1 MENREEEFQNK
12 KLQVNCKKH
21 KQSTSVHMT
30 DSLHCAQDFT
40 KLTPKSYKLKIQIK
54 TFWDS
59 CDASL
64 LKKSPDIVNK
74 SLGSHLLSRQTRAGR
89 DEASE
94 AERGRWRFRG
104 TTEKGFSEIEKSDAW
119 RQRRKWLCAKSKRW
133 STLFADVCSCCASLH
148 VPACQHS
155 IICEKNWMVLE
166 SGPLMESAT
175 VSLLGHCLQMSHPAD
190 KNPLCR
196 ATPSLSVTRM
206 KYEYS
211 ISVEIFPM
219 ISTKSSIWTAQLA
232 TMTGSTFCEAGR
244 GTLRTHAVSWSTN
257 AADPFANTKYICD
270 KTILADCIDP
280 PEHQPS
286 SLGLTNCC
294 GADQHYLMTV
304 MYSKINK
311 LMKWKLRMWPWIIR
325 AEEQPSVRETWQHRF
340 LFIYTRCSGRG
351 FWITQYCTSQCS
363 APTLHPHL
371 HFLLSSCIW
380 WGQSLCKCS
389 CTETSNSSYN
399 STLRWEQC
407 GPVVIQV
414 TL

>member
-1 MENREEEFQNK
+1 MLCQFACSSVPTLHYLWE
-12 KLQVNCKKH
+12 KL
-21 KQSTSVHMT
+21 M
-30 DSLHCAQDFT
+30 
-40 KLTPKSYKLKIQIK
+40 
-54 TFWDS
+54 
-59 CDASL
+59 
-64 LKKSPDIVNK
+64 
-74 SLGSHLLSRQTRAGR
+74 
-89 DEASE
+89 
-94 AERGRWRFRG
+94 
-104 TTEKGFSEIEKSDAW
+104 
-119 RQRRKWLCAKSKRW
+119 
-133 STLFADVCSCCASLH
+133 
-148 VPACQHS
+148 
-155 IICEKNWMVLE
+155 
-166 SGPLMESAT
+166 MESAT

-211 ISVEIFPM
+211 ISVEIIPM

-325 AEEQPSVRETWQHRF
+325 AEEQPSVWETWQHRF
-340 LFIYTRCSGRG
+340 LFIDTMM
-351 FWITQYCTSQCS
+351 FWAWILNHTILYFSVFSPDS
-363 APTLHPHL
+363 APSSSFPFIKLYLVRTIFVQVQLHRN
-371 HFLLSSCIW
+371 
-380 WGQSLCKCS
+380 K
-389 CTETSNSSYN
+389 
-399 STLRWEQC
+399 
-407 GPVVIQV
+407 
-414 TL
+414 

>member
-1 MENREEEFQNK
+1 
-12 KLQVNCKKH
+12 
-21 KQSTSVHMT
+21 MT

-64 LKKSPDIVNK
+64 LKKSPNIVNK

-211 ISVEIFPM
+211 ISVEIILM

-232 TMTGSTFCEAGR
+232 TMTGSIFCEAGR
-244 GTLRTHAVSWSTN
+244 GTLRTCAVSWSTN

-311 LMKWKLRMWPWIIR
+311 LMKWKLRMWPWIIQ